1 MTYTNNPTGTGT
13 QTSTK
18 TFQPADIKKLV
29 QSQGKA
35 MIHDKEFVLKSPAA
49 TDHNLQEIVKDP
61 SFSVKPVGGTAANG
75 ACEYEL
81 SAKGKSVKIKVD
93 CNSCH

>member
-1 MTYTNNPTGTGT
+1 MTFTNNPTGTGT

-29 QSQGKA
+29 QNQGKTT
-35 MIHDKEFVLKSPAA
+35 INNQEFVLKSPAA

-61 SFSVKPVGGTAANG
+61 SFSVKPVGGTASNG
-75 ACEYEL
+75 ACELEL
-81 SAKGKSVKIKVD
+81 SANGKSVKIKVD
-93 CNSCH
+93 CNSCN